1 MAGGL
6 ESAEAGGFSCYF
18 YNEDF
23 READQIHQ
31 SEYTSSCKIW
41 PLSLLGQG

>member
-18 YNEDF
+18 YIEDF
-23 READQIHQ
+23 READQ
-31 SEYTSSCKIW
+31 SEYISPYEIH
-41 PLSLLGQG
+41 LLRLLGQG